1 MNKKLSYIVIF
12 GIIYLLTYIGFFFF
26 VGLKEPASKE
36 QINSPYLMINELR
49 IPVEVVDTPE
59 KRTLGLSYRESL
71 ASDSG
76 MLFVMPSRRV
86 SSFWMKEMRFP
97 LDIIWIDGDKI
108 VNLSQDLPPGGP
120 QPKNSYS
127 SLYPVD
133 QVLEVNGGFAE
144 KNGIKIGDQ
153 VIFEIK

>member
-1 MNKKLSYIVIF
+1 MNKNYPYILLALFLCLGVYLGFRFFSVSESRIDISDKANSY
-12 GIIYLLTYIGFFFF
+12 LT
-26 VGLKEPASKE
+26 
-36 QINSPYLMINELR
+36 INNLR

-76 MLFVMPSRRV
+76 MLFVMPGRRV

-133 QVLEVNGGFAE
+133 QVLEVNAGFAE
-144 KNGIKIGDQ
+144 KNGIKVGDQ